1 MKKRRSHRFLA
12 LTLASIF
19 GPSMPVN
26 ADIAVAGQWVLLGD
40 VAPVSGSAA
49 SRQIAAAP
57 LPGQRMPLS
66 SEFIEAQAA
75 AAGFPIDLPDGQMIW
90 VTKSASAVPTSTTP
104 PAPQQKVPPRHVAR
118 EGEVPVL
125 VTDVRRGDEITS
137 DMITYEPMEDSR
149 RIQGLIRSASVLADT
164 EARRT
169 IRAGEP
175 LSLRDIQ
182 PLSILKKGDLVQL
195 IYERGPIKLV
205 VNAKAL
211 NNAAKGETVRLQNLQ
226 SNRSMDAIA
235 WAPGEARI
243 NTPYLSQEG

>member
-1 MKKRRSHRFLA
+1 M
-12 LTLASIF
+12 SIF
-19 GPSMPVN
+19 GPSASAM
-26 ADIAVAGQWVLLGD
+26 ADIAVSGQWVLLGD
-40 VAPVSGSAA
+40 VAPVTGAAA
-49 SRQIAAAP
+49 SKQIAAAP

-75 AAGFPIDLPDGQMIW
+75 AAGFPVDLPDGQMLW
-90 VTKSASAVPTSTTP
+90 VTKSANAVSTQVSP
-104 PAPQQKVPPRHVAR
+104 PVTQKAAPPRYEGR
-118 EGEVPVL
+118 DGEVPVL
-125 VTDVRRGDEITS
+125 ITDVRRGDEITAS
-137 DMITYEPMEDSR
+137 MIVYEPIEDGR
-149 RIQGLIRSASVLADT
+149 RIQGLIRSASILEDT

-195 IYERGPIKLV
+195 IYQQGPIKLV

-211 NNAAKGETVRLQNLQ
+211 SDAARGETVRLQNLQ
-226 SNRSMDAIA
+226 SNKSMDAIA